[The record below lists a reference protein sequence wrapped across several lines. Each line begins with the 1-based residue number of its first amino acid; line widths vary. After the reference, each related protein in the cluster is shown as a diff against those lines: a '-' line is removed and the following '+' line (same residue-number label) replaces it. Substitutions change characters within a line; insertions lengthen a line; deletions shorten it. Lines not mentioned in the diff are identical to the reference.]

1 VILPSK
7 SPIVLV
13 AARTLAPA
21 IQVMAFYVISH
32 GHYSP
37 GGGFQG
43 GVLLAASFL
52 LLRLAFGS
60 EVGRQQISTQGATL
74 WSAVGAL
81 AYLGVGLLAL
91 ALGANFLDY
100 AALPL
105 PAPSPEMVRFWGIL
119 IIEVA
124 VGVAVAS
131 ALISIYDDLLVG
143 EARVR
148 AGR

>member
-1 VILPSK
+1 VIQPSK

-52 LLRLAFGS
+52 LLRLAYGS
-60 EVGRQQISTQGATL
+60 EVGRRQISTGGATL

-91 ALGANFLDY
+91 ALGGNFLDY
-100 AALPL
+100 GALPL
-105 PAPSPEMVRFWGIL
+105 PALTPAMVRFWGIL

-124 VGVAVAS
+124 VGVAVAA